1 MSVQPR
7 SNREVIERIRS
18 FLPECHLGSSE
29 SVCDEVSRA
38 WAGRTPTELDPV
50 IVKGKGSK
58 LTDIA
63 GKTYIDYRCGG
74 GPMILGHCHPAV
86 VQAVQKQAEMGFAF
100 SALNEPAPKLAEK
113 ILDAVP
119 CAEAVKFAASG
130 SEACFYALRLA
141 RSFTKKEKILKFE
154 GGYHG
159 HDDYSI
165 MSFYP
170 SGKTTFPMPEPGSA
184 GIPKAVSDTVLVAPY
199 NDIDFACSTIRKYHT
214 DLAAVIVEP
223 LQRDYVPKPGFL
235 SELKKVTSEFGVI
248 LVFDE
253 VATGFRLAY
262 GGAQEYYGVTPDLA
276 TYAKALGGGTPISAV
291 CGRKEIIALSNPSC
305 QWSSQADQAIYFS
318 GTLNGNPLSAA
329 AALATLT
336 ELQRGKDTIYR
347 GLNHY
352 GDQLRNG
359 IRELAVKLGI
369 PVYIGGEASMWNVYF
384 IDKEVS
390 NYRSFLSTDR
400 SRAIKFGVEL
410 IKRGIFP
417 FIGTRNFISAAH
429 TQDDLSK
436 TLETVESALKVV
448 RG

>member
-1 MSVQPR
+1 MSDIR
-7 SNREVIERIRS
+7 ESNIEVIERVLNY
-18 FLPECHLGSSE
+18 LPECHLGSSE

-38 WAGRTPTELDPV
+38 WAGRTPKDINPV
-50 IVKGKGSK
+50 IIKGKGSK

-63 GKTYIDYRCGG
+63 GNTYIDYRCGG

-86 VQAVQKQAEMGFAF
+86 VQALQKQAEMGFAF
-100 SALNEPAPKLAEK
+100 SGLNEPATKLAEL

-141 RSFTKKEKILKFE
+141 RSFTNKEKILKFE

-165 MSFYP
+165 TSFYP
-170 SGKTTFPMPEPGSA
+170 TGKTNFPMPESGSA
-184 GIPKAVSDTVLVAPY
+184 GIPKAVNDTVLVAPF
-199 NDIDFACSTIRKYHT
+199 NDIDFACSTIQKYHT

-223 LQRDYVPKPGFL
+223 VQRDYVPKPGFL
-235 SELKKVTSEFGVI
+235 SALRKVTSELGVI
-248 LVFDE
+248 LIFDE

-262 GGAQEYYGVTPDLA
+262 GGAQEYYGVIPDLA

-305 QWSSQADQAIYFS
+305 NWSSKADKAIYFS
-318 GTLNGNPLSAA
+318 GTLNGNPLSAS

-336 ELQRGKDTIYR
+336 ELQKGKDIIYP
-347 GLNHY
+347 GLKHY
-352 GDQLRNG
+352 GDQLRTG
-359 IRELAVKLGI
+359 IREIAANLGI
-369 PVYIGGEASMWNVYF
+369 PVYVGGDASMWNVYF
-384 IDKEVS
+384 TDKEVL

-400 SRAIKFGVEL
+400 NKAIKFGVEM

-429 TQDDLSK
+429 TQEDLDR
-436 TLETVESALKVV
+436 TLNVVESALKAV